1 MLESLFNKV
10 ADVRGVFQHMCF
22 PVKFPVEI
30 FKNTYFEEHLQTAF
44 FNDRF
49 YVPLSENILN
59 RLNL

>member
-1 MLESLFNKV
+1 
-10 ADVRGVFQHMCF
+10 MCF

-49 YVPLSENILN
+49 YVHLSENILN